1 LQKKFNPMKT
11 KFLFVLT
18 LLFLVL
24 SSCKKNDSLVTTSPE
39 NNLLKSAALKQK
51 YIVMFK
57 GDTAFQMDD
66 SKQKDRVKN
75 QALNL
80 LGKYR
85 IKGDVGQVL
94 GRLQG
99 FSVYLSD
106 DQATQLANDPQIKVV
121 GKDYSISL
129 PKGEMTAVKQSSYAA
144 QGSNYV
150 PWGIT
155 RVGGP
160 VTYTGSNEV
169 WILDTGILLTHPDL
183 NVDAGRGRSFIPTEP
198 SPTDYNAHGTHV
210 AGIIAAIDND
220 MYVVGVAAGA
230 RVIPVKVL
238 DGNGNGTLETILAGL
253 DYVAANGK
261 EGDVANMSLNGPAS
275 AVMDSA
281 IIAASAKVKFVVA
294 AGNEAQNVAYY
305 SPARVDGKNI
315 LTISAMGPSDS
326 WAPFSNFGMNVD
338 YCAPGIDVLSL
349 YKEEGY
355 WMWAN
360 GTSAAAPHVAGLWLL
375 GKIKHDG
382 TVINDPDLVSDRIA
396 YIWK

>member
-1 LQKKFNPMKT
+1 MKSKFPFVIV
-11 KFLFVLT
+11 FL
-18 LLFLVL
+18 LLVI
-24 SSCKKNDSLVTTSPE
+24 SGCKENDSVVSTSSE
-39 NNLLKSAALKQK
+39 SHLLRSASLKQK
-51 YIVMFK
+51 YIVMLK
-57 GDTAFQMDD
+57 GDTAFYQMDVT
-66 SKQKDRVKN
+66 KQKDRVKN

-85 IKGDVGQVL
+85 IKEGVGQVL

-99 FSVYLSD
+99 FSVYLSE
-106 DQATQLANDPQIKVV
+106 DQAAQLSNDSQIKVV

-129 PKGEMTAVKQSSYAA
+129 PKGEMTAVKQSSYTA

-160 VTYTGSNEV
+160 VTYTGNNEV
-169 WILDTGILLTHPDL
+169 WILDTGILLSHPDQ
-183 NVDAGRGRSFIPTEP
+183 NVDVERGRSFIPTEP

-238 DGNGNGTLETILAGL
+238 DGNGNGSLETVLAGL

-281 IIAASAKVKFVVA
+281 IIAASAKVRFVVA

-315 LTISAMGPSDS
+315 LTISAMGPSDY
-326 WAPFSNFGMNVD
+326 WASFSNFGMSVD
-338 YCAPGIDVLSL
+338 YCAPGVDILSL

-382 TVINDPDLVSDRIA
+382 TAINDPDLVSDKIA